1 MKIFESQSTFEL
13 SVVMTDAEALLYR
26 EVFRNHKPI
35 AIPELD
41 NKKFVIKEM
50 SPYHGEGAPENSWHL
65 VIKQEAAEHTMPPTT
80 FSVSDDQ
87 LPEETAGN
95 TNH

>member
-1 MKIFESQSTFEL
+1 MKILESQSTFDL
-13 SVVMTDAEALLYR
+13 SVVMTDVEALLYR

-35 AIPELD
+35 AIPEFD

-50 SPYHGEGAPENSWHL
+50 SSYQGEGVPENSWHL
-65 VIKQEAAEHTMPPTT
+65 IIKQEAAEHIMPPTT

-95 TNH
+95 TNY